1 MATSKEYLTFILD
14 QLSGLEEVTYRG
26 MMGEYILYYR
36 GKIAAYICDDRLLV
50 KPVRSALSFLP
61 TVPHEPPYAGARE
74 MLVVEELED
83 RAFLDRLFQEM
94 YDELPAPKQKK

>member
-1 MATSKEYLTFILD
+1 MACSKEYLAFVLE
-14 QLSGLEEVTYRG
+14 QLSSLEDITYCS
-26 MMGEYILYYR
+26 MIGEYILYYR

-61 TVPHEPPYAGARE
+61 TVPHQPPYAGARE

-83 RAFLDRLFQEM
+83 RAFLDRLFREM

>member
-1 MATSKEYLTFILD
+1 M
-14 QLSGLEEVTYRG
+14 
-26 MMGEYILYYR
+26 
-36 GKIAAYICDDRLLV
+36 

-61 TVPHEPPYAGARE
+61 TVPHEPPYSGARE

-83 RAFLDRLFQEM
+83 RAFMDRLFQEM